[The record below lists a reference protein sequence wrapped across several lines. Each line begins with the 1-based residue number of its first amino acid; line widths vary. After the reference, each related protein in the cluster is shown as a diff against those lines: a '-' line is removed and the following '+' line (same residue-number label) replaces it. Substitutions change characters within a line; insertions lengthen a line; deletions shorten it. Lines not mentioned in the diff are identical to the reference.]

1 MCKLTA
7 LLNLNSEFSMVSGSG
22 GRDPGPLLRV
32 LGVGVV
38 LRCERGRVTRG
49 SGSRSILRTKA
60 VWGIALCIT
69 PWLSLEAQP
78 IAKSL
83 RLWGNSKDVGDEKC
97 QGRAC
102 VHAKSLPSC
111 LTLCDTMVCSLPG
124 SSVHGILQARI
135 LEWVAMP
142 FSRGP
147 SRPTDQTCF
156 SYAGECVLYH

>member
-1 MCKLTA
+1 M
-7 LLNLNSEFSMVSGSG
+7 
-22 GRDPGPLLRV
+22 
-32 LGVGVV
+32 
-38 LRCERGRVTRG
+38 
-49 SGSRSILRTKA
+49 
-60 VWGIALCIT
+60 GIALCIT

-142 FSRGP
+142 SSGDLPNPGIEPAFPVAPALQVDSLLLSHQGTAECYYTELINYIGEYGREKLGRVLNYLNSSRIP
-147 SRPTDQTCF
+147 F
-156 SYAGECVLYH
+156 V